1 MPMLNTS
8 SFKAG
13 MMHSFYIGGQI
24 SNSSTNMPFLRKTNT
39 DSHIKWGQLPVSTN
53 FTKYWNMYKLF
64 YIIIFTHF
72 QIKKDTLSY
81 FKNWGIPHCP
91 KFTKKK
97 KKVGSH
103 PPPLNN
109 IPILRAR
116 LLNVVENHGDI
127 FRTAISLNTA
137 QG

>member
-1 MPMLNTS
+1 MNRQSRLD
-8 SFKAG
+8 AG
-13 MMHSFYIGGQI
+13 YRKLGTGALGLQKLGNPTLPQI
-24 SNSSTNMPFLRKTNT
+24 Y
-39 DSHIKWGQLPVSTN
+39 Q
-53 FTKYWNMYKLF
+53 
-64 YIIIFTHF
+64 
-72 QIKKDTLSY
+72 
-81 FKNWGIPHCP
+81 
-91 KFTKKK
+91 KK